1 MISEL
6 IGRLIFLASHAYVC
20 FAAPVSSKSP
30 NSASNSALKEEALGG
45 GSSDQYFPR
54 SDLVLEMAR
63 LSHSVYK
70 LKRGVHSGCR
80 EHDKELLKLADGTEC
95 LHYYHDFELGTQVG
109 LHFS

>member
-6 IGRLIFLASHAYVC
+6 IGRLIFLTSLAYVC
-20 FAAPVSSKSP
+20 CGAHVSSKSP
-30 NSASNSALKEEALGG
+30 NSASSDSALKEEALGG

-54 SDLVLEMAR
+54 SDLVLEMAQ

-70 LKRGVHSGCR
+70 LKRGVGCR